1 LENVYHP
8 KRGIY
13 MTEKQVEIAT
23 FAGGCFWCMVQPFD
37 TQPGIEEV
45 LSGYIGGV
53 TENPTYEEVRAGV
66 TGHTEAVQITYDSTV
81 FPYERLV
88 NLFWQQIDPT
98 DADGQ
103 FGSRGSSYRTAILY
117 HSDEQREV
125 AELSKE
131 ALIQSGRFQ
140 KPIVTEI
147 AAATTFYPAEAYHQ
161 DYYKKNPEKYTAF
174 KEESGRAPFIRT
186 NWDNKI
192 LHESLEK

>member
-1 LENVYHP
+1 
-8 KRGIY
+8 